1 MRPLWPAIWREPRPV
16 GARPVGRADWLLVGG
31 FEAAAVI
38 EGIARPD
45 LAGQPYVTLLAMALM
60 PALLWR
66 RSHPLTT
73 CLIGFGVAGLL
84 SVIQLVADTEDLG
97 PTSMMVV
104 LILLYSLVRWGSGR
118 EILVGMPCIAAV
130 VALGM
135 FAAAATAPDLIG
147 GSLLLLL
154 IASLAA
160 VFRARAD
167 LWQRQRREIRTQ
179 ERLALA
185 RELHDTVAHHV
196 SAIAVQAQAG
206 GVIVRTQPAQAA
218 QMLTAIEAEATRTL
232 AEMRAMVR
240 VLREDDGVDGRES
253 GREDGRGRGDGRE
266 GGRGDGRGDE
276 RAAYSPLPGVADL
289 PELARADATPAVD
302 VSLTGAVTG
311 LPRSVDAAVYR
322 IAQEALTNALR
333 HARSATHVAIDLS
346 RAGDSVRL
354 RVTDDGLTHPGS
366 VASPGFGLTGMAE
379 RAHLLGGSLHAGP
392 APHGGWVVEA
402 VLPVEVSR

>member
-38 EGIARPD
+38 EGLARPE

-84 SVIQLVADTEDLG
+84 SVIQLVAGTEDLG
-97 PTSMMVV
+97 PTSMMVI

-154 IASLAA
+154 IGSLAA

-240 VLREDDGVDGRES
+240 VLREDDWEDGRE
-253 GREDGRGRGDGRE
+253 DGRE
-266 GGRGDGRGDE
+266 GGRGDGRGGE

-289 PELARADATPAVD
+289 PTLARADATPAVD
-302 VSLTGAVTG
+302 VSLTGAVTA
-311 LPRSVDAAVYR
+311 LPRPVDAAVYR

>member
-84 SVIQLVADTEDLG
+84 SVIQLVAGTEDLG

-240 VLREDDGVDGRES
+240 VLREDDWEDGRE
-253 GREDGRGRGDGRE
+253 DGRE
-266 GGRGDGRGDE
+266 GGRGDGRGGE

-289 PELARADATPAVD
+289 PTLARADATPAVD
-302 VSLTGAVTG
+302 VSLTGAVTA
-311 LPRSVDAAVYR
+311 LPRPVDAAVYR

-333 HARSATHVAIDLS
+333 HARGATHVAIDLS

-354 RVTDDGLTHPGS
+354 RVTDDGLPHPGP
-366 VASPGFGLTGMAE
+366 VAPPGFGLTGMAE
-379 RAHLLGGSLHAGP
+379 RAQLLGGSLHAGP